1 MELTLDRLTREFGPK
16 IAVDRVSATL
26 APGVYGLLGA
36 NGAGKTTLMR
46 MVCGVL
52 RPTSGEVCYDGVPI
66 SRMGDAYRAL
76 LGYLPQDFGYY
87 PEFTA
92 LDFMEYMATLKGLGR
107 RDAHDRSLALLERVG
122 LAGEERRRIR
132 TFSGGMR
139 QRLGIAQAVLN
150 DPEVLVLDEPTAGLD
165 PKERVR
171 FRNLISGFSQDKIV
185 VLSTHIV
192 SDVEHIADEIL
203 VMRAG
208 SVVLSGPPS
217 ELVAAAE
224 GKVWEATVPA
234 AQAEQLEATL
244 TVGNVRHLEGGCA
257 LVRYVADEPR
267 VPGSA
272 PAAPTLEDL
281 YLYVFR
287 DGASAAHG
295 TRSRRDAMPRLI
307 LFELKKMLSR
317 RVALAAN
324 IGIAVFFVAIMA
336 LNVVQTKTANPQ
348 GEIVSGTEAIAQM
361 RADAEEYAGPVTA
374 ERAAADIAAY
384 QETLFERIDR
394 GAVTQMTGAAV
405 YDLMFQSFSDEEVY
419 ELYNSY
425 WSWLLRP
432 WRIAGEEPAQ
442 TAARVTPE
450 MAADWY
456 GAVAGLTQE
465 ALDDGQ
471 GGMWEYSEAEREYWT
486 EKQASVPGPI
496 EYGYTGG
503 WDNIVNC
510 AAFLIFA
517 ILAVC
522 VTLAPTF
529 SFEYQSG
536 ADAVVLATRRGRS
549 SLVVAKVVA
558 ALAYTT
564 AYFAF
569 CAAVVVG
576 VSLAFY
582 GADGFGL
589 SVQSMALSSP
599 YPLTA
604 GQAALISVGL
614 MYAACLGFACFTLA
628 ASSRTRSTLSVFLV
642 DVVLVLLTG
651 LIPSGGVGV
660 LERILALF
668 PMNFANFSMLF
679 SALDSY
685 PLGPIA
691 LDLIG
696 MVLLVYVVLALVA
709 TPVAAVSFRRRQVA

>member
-1 MELTLDRLTREFGPK
+1 
-16 IAVDRVSATL
+16 
-26 APGVYGLLGA
+26 
-36 NGAGKTTLMR
+36 
-46 MVCGVL
+46 
-52 RPTSGEVCYDGVPI
+52 
-66 SRMGDAYRAL
+66 
-76 LGYLPQDFGYY
+76 
-87 PEFTA
+87 
-92 LDFMEYMATLKGLGR
+92 
-107 RDAHDRSLALLERVG
+107 
-122 LAGEERRRIR
+122 
-132 TFSGGMR
+132 
-139 QRLGIAQAVLN
+139 
-150 DPEVLVLDEPTAGLD
+150 
-165 PKERVR
+165 
-171 FRNLISGFSQDKIV
+171 
-185 VLSTHIV
+185 
-192 SDVEHIADEIL
+192 
-203 VMRAG
+203 
-208 SVVLSGPPS
+208 
-217 ELVAAAE
+217 
-224 GKVWEATVPA
+224 
-234 AQAEQLEATL
+234 
-244 TVGNVRHLEGGCA
+244 
-257 LVRYVADEPR
+257 
-267 VPGSA
+267 
-272 PAAPTLEDL
+272 
-281 YLYVFR
+281 
-287 DGASAAHG
+287 
-295 TRSRRDAMPRLI
+295 MPRLI

-336 LNVVQTKTANPQ
+336 LNVVQTKTANVQ
-348 GEIVSGTEAIAQM
+348 GEIVSGIEAIAQM
-361 RADAEEYAGPVTA
+361 RADAEEHAGPVTA

-394 GAVTQMTGAAV
+394 GAVIQMTGAAV

-486 EKQASVPGPI
+486 EKQASVLGPI

-517 ILAVC
+517 ILAAC